1 MKYSIAMIQGFKAF
15 IMKGN
20 VVDLAVAVVI
30 AGAFSLVVNAV
41 VERVIMPLIAGIFGA
56 PDFDNVLAF
65 QVGSNP
71 ENIVSIGAVLTAV
84 VNFMLV
90 AAAIYF
96 IIVVPMNKMIERRNA
111 RLGVTN
117 EDEAVDQQV
126 ALLTEI
132 RDELRARQP

>member
-1 MKYSIAMIQGFKAF
+1 MIQGFKAF